1 MKKSL
6 ILFLTLFIL
15 SFPIFSIAQTYS
27 CSFDMGSSGTGTG
40 IVTDTNCNQAQYYPV
55 IGPLCKDSNTNLIY
69 TGTGTGVVLVG
80 GGTGCTGNLCAITAS
95 ANGLSLIEAANYA
108 AIKTLLSYYT
118 SSDVGVTIE
127 GYDSTILKSAS
138 IGSTVQA
145 HNSTL
150 DALAA
155 VSLSTG
161 YLYWNGSAWAFQTP
175 SGGGTILGSLAATQY
190 AIPMANG
197 TANTLTLSQWLTDS
211 SGDLLLPTGAVIKI
225 NNVTV
230 LGSGSNGSYYLGLGN
245 NTLYTPVSG
254 QYRFLFLNGVPEVD
268 VNGTASAIC
277 LAGGTCSGYQ
287 ASGSYAPASGS
298 SNYMNV
304 PVTPPL
310 ANSLWLYDTTDAL
323 WESII
328 FDSTLTYNHSTHTLS
343 VSGGGGCSGS
353 YCSATAGTGVIMA
366 LGANVGSNG
375 SIVVNGGALGTPS
388 SGNASNLTNFPT
400 LNQSTSGTAG
410 GLSGTPNIA
419 VNNFTVSGI
428 ANVTGS
434 TWTGSGVAN
443 TPSINIAHG
452 SFNVPTN
459 AIGANACVNVDV
471 TDANIAANDIADW
484 TFGDFYTDF
493 DPPGL
498 YARSRAAISTTITF
512 RICNP
517 TGANIT
523 PGANET
529 IRWTVRR

>member
-6 ILFLTLFIL
+6 ILFLTLFFL
-15 SFPIFSIAQTYS
+15 SFPLFSIAQTYT

-55 IGPLCKDSNTNLIY
+55 IGPLCKDSNANLIY

-108 AIKTLLSYYT
+108 AMETLLGYYT

-155 VSLSTG
+155 VSLSVG

-175 SGGGTILGSLAATQY
+175 SGSGTILGSLAATQY
-190 AIPMANG
+190 AIPMGNG
-197 TANTLTLSQWLTDS
+197 TANTLTTSQWLTDS

-245 NTLYTPVSG
+245 NTSYTPVSG

-277 LAGGTCSGYQ
+277 LAGGTCSGFQGTLISGTNIKTVSGHALLGSGDVALNVNDVANSLAFSGSPTTGHLAQIGAANTIVDGGTGSNLSVAYAVNAGTAAAANSVAGGNVSGNVAGANAVAVGGITGLGTGVATALAAATNTIGAFLVSI
-287 ASGSYAPASGS
+287 ASGS
-298 SNYMNV
+298 
-304 PVTPPL
+304 
-310 ANSLWLYDTTDAL
+310 ANIPT
-323 WESII
+323 
-328 FDSTLTYNHSTHTLS
+328 
-343 VSGGGGCSGS
+343 
-353 YCSATAGTGVIMA
+353 GT
-366 LGANVGSNG
+366 
-375 SIVVNGGALGTPS
+375 
-388 SGNASNLTNFPT
+388 
-400 LNQSTSGTAG
+400 
-410 GLSGTPNIA
+410 
-419 VNNFTVSGI
+419 
-428 ANVTGS
+428 
-434 TWTGSGVAN
+434 
-443 TPSINIAHG
+443 
-452 SFNVPTN
+452 
-459 AIGANACVNVDV
+459 IGANACVTLTAANASVVSGDIVDWSFGGNYSALAGFTPPNMLAVMSYVGSGNVD
-471 TDANIAANDIADW
+471 W
-484 TFGDFYTDF
+484 
-493 DPPGL
+493 L
-498 YARSRAAISTTITF
+498 L
-512 RICNP
+512 CNN
-517 TGANIT
+517 TAANIT
-523 PGANET
+523 PAANMT
-529 IRWTVRR
+529 INWRVRR